1 MTRGW
6 TTRAAAATLL
16 LAVASG
22 RAEALTAEI
31 VEYGVTLSERGKA
44 RVDHGGKTLSPV
56 HEMSDVRYVRRTDRI
71 EAALCKTFGIAVR
84 YSDGPL
90 PARVEVRVA
99 HPRFTRPDGES
110 SELEMF
116 YSDVVEGRTQIG
128 FTFDYE
134 WEAQPGE
141 WAMIIVLDGVELA
154 RKTFTVTRPLGGLRS
169 ECGVVS

>member
-1 MTRGW
+1 MRGW
-6 TTRAAAATLL
+6 ITKAAATALL
-16 LAVASG
+16 LVVASG
-22 RAEALTAEI
+22 RAEALKAEI
-31 VEYGVTLSERGKA
+31 VEYGVMLSERGKA
-44 RVDHGGKTLSPV
+44 KPDHGGKTLSPV
-56 HEMSDVRYVRRTDRI
+56 HEMSDVRFIQRTDQI
-71 EAALCKTFGIAVR
+71 EAGLCKTFGIAVE
-84 YSDGPL
+84 YSDGPM
-90 PARVEVRVA
+90 PEQVEVRVV

-116 YSDVVEGRTQIG
+116 YSDVVASRTQIG

-141 WAMIIVLDGVELA
+141 WAMVIVLDGVELT

>member
-1 MTRGW
+1 MMG
-6 TTRAAAATLL
+6 AVALL
-16 LAVASG
+16 LVGASG
-22 RAEALTAEI
+22 RAEALKAEV
-31 VEYGVTLSERGKA
+31 VEYGVMLSERGKERA
-44 RVDHGGKTLSPV
+44 DHGGKTLSPV
-56 HEMSDVRYVRRTDRI
+56 HEMSDVRYVRRTDQI
-71 EAALCKTFGIAVR
+71 EARLCKTFGIAVE
-84 YSDGPL
+84 YSDGAL
-90 PARVEVRVA
+90 PDRVEIRVS

-116 YSDVVEGRTQIG
+116 YSDVVGGRTQVG

-141 WAMIIVLDGVELA
+141 WAMIVVLDGVELT